1 MHDDSR
7 TNLAI
12 ALTAAQYGATMA
24 NYCEVTDLLHESPEG
39 TGKVTGAR
47 VCDKLTGKG
56 MYIHTFIH
64 MLD

>member
-39 TGKVTGAR
+39 TGKVTGAK
-47 VCDKLTGKG
+47 VCDKLTG
-56 MYIHTFIH
+56 MSVYISVYTHA
-64 MLD
+64 